1 MSRQPSKKEFEVMKI
16 KKEEKRRFFEENGRA
31 VREIERRKCLEK
43 DHELEKEWNV
53 NWRQHKRQLS
63 DAKEFI
69 ERDEVKRIKVLVE
82 RVMKEEVDD
91 DDLVDSVVA
100 VINEENYS
108 VDPN

>member
-1 MSRQPSKKEFEVMKI
+1 M
-16 KKEEKRRFFEENGRA
+16 
-31 VREIERRKCLEK
+31 
-43 DHELEKEWNV
+43 
-53 NWRQHKRQLS
+53 
-63 DAKEFI
+63 KEFI

-100 VINEENYS
+100 VINEENYP